1 MLKPDGSLIGAMFA
15 GDTLFELRC
24 ALQLAE
30 MEKEG
35 VSCSVK
41 QTCSKMENMH
51 KWAPLYL
58 NCKAPASAWLI
69 QYVHLH
75 TCIHTHTHTHKLQGF
90 AAHVSPFTEMRD
102 MGNLLTRAGYSLTT
116 VVCYARPEK
125 LL

>member
-1 MLKPDGSLIGAMFA
+1 MLKPDGPLIGAMFA

-35 VSCSVK
+35 VSCSVSR
-41 QTCSKMENMH
+41 TCSKMESMH

-58 NCKAPASAWLI
+58 NCQAPASVWLI

-75 TCIHTHTHTHKLQGF
+75 TCIHTHTLQGF

-116 VVCYARPEK
+116 VVRYARPEK
-125 LL
+125 PL